1 VRLDLGLSV
10 DHDMIVSHLFEET
23 VTDQT
28 VDTREENSLADG
40 VLGLV
45 VLHGS
50 LSGDDRL
57 LIDGAL

>member
-1 VRLDLGLSV
+1 
-10 DHDMIVSHLFEET
+10 MIVSHLFEET

>member
-1 VRLDLGLSV
+1 
-10 DHDMIVSHLFEET
+10 MIVSHLFEET

-45 VLHGS
+45 VLRGS

-57 LIDGAL
+57 LIDSAL